1 MSKVSH
7 FIASITLGSVLY
19 CGIYPAMTQ
28 ASEPLQGIHVPGRGE
43 VLVVPDMVSMTF
55 QVSRQGRDAVL
66 LKQELD
72 QVTQTVLELT
82 DSLDIPRTDVTA
94 ALVNINPRSRYENKR
109 HIIDSVTASRTIHVV
124 LKNLDQYGPL
134 INGSLKLGINNI
146 GGVRLASSKRVAL
159 EQQALELA
167 IADAKWE
174 AKAIARQFDVRV
186 LGVRDVRV
194 GSHAV
199 QPRPEGRVMSMAADS
214 GASFSPG
221 EMTIRRDIQVTFAI
235 GGQ

>member
-1 MSKVSH
+1 MFKATR
-7 FIASITLGSVLY
+7 FIALITLSLVFY
-19 CGIYPAMTQ
+19 CGIAR
-28 ASEPLQGIHVPGRGE
+28 ASEPLQGIHVLGRGE
-43 VLVVPDMVSMTF
+43 VLVVPDMLSMTF

-82 DSLDIPRTDVTA
+82 DSLSIPRKDITA
-94 ALVNINPRSRYENKR
+94 ALVNIHPLSRYENKR
-109 HIIDSVTASRTIHVV
+109 HIIDGVTASRTIHVV

-146 GGVRLASSKRVAL
+146 SGVQLASSKQVTL

-167 IADAKWE
+167 IADAKRE
-174 AKAIARQFDVRV
+174 AKAIAKQFDVRV

-199 QPRPEGRVMSMAADS
+199 NPQPAGRVMSMSADS
-214 GASFSPG
+214 NVPFSPG
-221 EMTIRRDIQVTFAI
+221 EMKIRRDIQVTFGI